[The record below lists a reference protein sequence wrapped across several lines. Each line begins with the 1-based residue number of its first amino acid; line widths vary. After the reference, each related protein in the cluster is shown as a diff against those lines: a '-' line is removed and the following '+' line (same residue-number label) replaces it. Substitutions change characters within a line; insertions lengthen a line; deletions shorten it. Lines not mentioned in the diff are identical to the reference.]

1 MQLDGEL
8 DQVNM
13 VKIRDTYFGQL
24 FQTDKLLFGLLLI
37 LLIGTGYFA
46 LRQREEFPFLLFGM
60 YSLKETKRPTSISTI
75 ELIVANDTLQLSTL
89 RDPQRELIAT
99 TIEHALANN
108 LDSVQEQALQAWIF
122 RYVADMRM
130 VASNTMQ
137 VHRLSATVDES
148 GGIGM
153 VKREIIYDYEM
164 E

>member
-1 MQLDGEL
+1 MIKLE
-8 DQVNM
+8 
-13 VKIRDTYFGQL
+13 KTYFGQL
-24 FQTDKLLFGLLLI
+24 YQADKLLFSILLI
-37 LLIGTGYFA
+37 LVLGTGFFA
-46 LRQREEFPFLLFGM
+46 FRQREEFPFLLYGM
-60 YSLKETKRPTSISTI
+60 CSLKETNRPTSISTL

-89 RDPQRELIAT
+89 RDPQRELIET
-99 TIEHALANN
+99 TIEHALVND
-108 LDSVQEQALQAWIF
+108 LDSAQAKKLQAWTF

-137 VHRLSATVDES
+137 VHRLSATADEA